1 MFDEKG
7 QIIISKEELEDAD
20 IALSA
25 DDLMMIA
32 LDAGA
37 EDFSEEEDSFE
48 DHHAS
53 GGLQRS
59 ERSNRGRKNPDGEC
73 RGHNVATDVRYT
85 HR

>member
-7 QIIISKEELEDAD
+7 QIILSKEELEDAD
-20 IALSA
+20 ITLSA

-48 DHHAS
+48 IITLPEDFSA
-53 GGLQRS
+53 
-59 ERSNRGRKNPDGEC
+59 GRE
-73 RGHNVATDVRYT
+73 AIEAE
-85 HR
+85 